1 MFNSLLTLTSTL
13 NALFTAF
20 TTSAGKSALMLLTL
34 LCFSS
39 SSFAENMKIL
49 GDLEVHYIGLST
61 SILQPKIAKTYNIER
76 SRYRG
81 FINISILDTAQQGKP
96 AISAGISGSAT
107 NLVGQRMQLE
117 FEQIKE
123 GDAIYYLAIVKY
135 PNDETYTFDITINDN
150 GTEHKLAFKQ
160 KFYIK
165 Q

>member
-1 MFNSLLTLTSTL
+1 MFNSIKM
-13 NALFTAF
+13 NIR
-20 TTSAGKSALMLLTL
+20 KSILILITL
-34 LCFSS
+34 LCFSP
-39 SSFAENMKIL
+39 SSFAENMKML

-61 SILQPKIAKTYNIER
+61 SILQPKIAKAYNIER

-81 FINISILDTAQQGKP
+81 FINISVLDTAQHGKP

-117 FEQIKE
+117 FEQITE

-150 GTEHKLAFKQ
+150 GTEHKLTFKQ
-160 KFYIK
+160 KFYIE